1 MHSFNSEEIFMFY
14 SFVYPKNNLW
24 NLTKYILDN
33 VQTTS
38 DSFLLSK
45 LTKIVGCDKPFLDDI
60 RALDAVGTQ
69 M

>member
-1 MHSFNSEEIFMFY
+1 MHSFNSEETFMFY
-14 SFVYPKNNLW
+14 SFVYPKNKLW

-45 LTKIVGCDKPFLDDI
+45 LSRIVFLDDI
-60 RALDAVGTQ
+60 GALDAIGTQ